1 MTVLLVILVP
11 IVALVVWGAIFDLRR
26 RRRRPGLTSH
36 DIGSAARRTQANS
49 DASSAGWI
57 DSGGG
62 SSL

>member
-1 MTVLLVILVP
+1 MTVLLVVLVP
-11 IVALVVWGAIFDLRR
+11 IIALVVWGAIFDLRR

-36 DIGSAARRTQANS
+36 DIGSAARRAQENS